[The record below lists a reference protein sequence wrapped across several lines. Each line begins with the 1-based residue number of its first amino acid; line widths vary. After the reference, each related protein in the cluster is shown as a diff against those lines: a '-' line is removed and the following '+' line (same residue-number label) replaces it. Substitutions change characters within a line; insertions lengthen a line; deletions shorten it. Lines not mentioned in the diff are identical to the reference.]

1 MEMLEYTHVNELVC
15 KESPADVL
23 TDVAK
28 DLDEL
33 ELVASAVA
41 EMGEENTLIK
51 PALLWHIA
59 GHLHVMAE
67 AVAYVVEAM
76 DGGSLATAT
85 RTEAQK

>member
-1 MEMLEYTHVNELVC
+1 MLEYTSVNETLC
-15 KESPADVL
+15 KENHVDVL

-51 PALLWHIA
+51 PALLWHISS
-59 GHLHVMAE
+59 HLHVMAE
-67 AVAYVVEAM
+67 AMAYVVEAM

-85 RTEAQK
+85 GTGVQK